1 MWSTHSLWSLFK
13 IPLYYLSIVLLVA
26 IRTALNLLQFCTA
39 VLHCSFALQFLEG
52 AHCYT
57 MVIIRTALCNTQCS
71 TAVLHCSIALQ
82 FLEGANCCSLI
93 INSFCPGV
101 TMTHDC
107 TRTRKNCEEQT
118 PGETGKPGW
127 RRQEEDKDG
136 RKAAAVGEAGEEET
150 GKNLMPCSEPM
161 ERQLK

>member
-1 MWSTHSLWSLFK
+1 
-13 IPLYYLSIVLLVA
+13 
-26 IRTALNLLQFCTA
+26 
-39 VLHCSFALQFLEG
+39 
-52 AHCYT
+52 
-57 MVIIRTALCNTQCS
+57 
-71 TAVLHCSIALQ
+71 
-82 FLEGANCCSLI
+82 
-93 INSFCPGV
+93 
-101 TMTHDC
+101 MTHDC